1 MVDVVQR
8 PTRRRAA
15 VDEPMLAAWIRP
27 LVYVLA
33 TAAFAYPI
41 ARPELTLVVA
51 GFAGLGAILGR
62 SLARSSLRMTAVTVL
77 AVVAVG
83 SIGLGREVA
92 LRTPAIAAWLG
103 PREAVAWIA
112 FATLGPMAA
121 VIAAWLRAA
130 ALRVRLFR
138 ALEVAFIGLAFAGLV
153 VSHRDGSINR
163 PFALTDSIIAAG
175 GDPTFALLG
184 VGALAAVL
192 VTVFLL
198 SERRLLRALA
208 HLALALGLLTIIF
221 GSTRM
226 LLPEPNAGPSGL
238 GLRKDEGEGRGEK
251 GPQEA
256 RGAGD
261 GSTDNEQIEF
271 RDNYDSQGRLIPLAV
286 VLLHD
291 DYSPPSG
298 LYYFRQTAFSQFNGR
313 RLVSGTKQGVDGDIP
328 PTFVLAPT
336 QLAAMPSAHGERV
349 TLDTTVALLA
359 EHRRPFAL
367 ESPVEIR
374 PQRNPDPGRF
384 RRIYRVTSSALAAE
398 PETLLGRGVGDPTWP
413 EETREHYLGF
423 PDDPRYL
430 ELAQKIIE
438 RIPEHLRDDSV
449 ARAFMVSLWLGEEGT
464 YSLKSG
470 HAKAEDPTADF
481 LFGDKVGYC
490 VHFSHAAVYLMRALG
505 IPARVGAGYA
515 FEEAARQGGSAI
527 LLSGANSHAWPEV
540 WVDGVGWVVADIS
553 PKRALD
559 PAMAP
564 PDVDLQRLL
573 GEMARGL
580 DPLPQGKELPFAPA
594 ARVVREAPRVLALGA
609 AFTLLAALV
618 FGYGAKLWRRAVPVF
633 AGKGALARVVY
644 RAELDRLAE
653 AAYRRQEGESREAFA
668 MRIADVA
675 PSFAALTRAHV
686 ARTFGRGVK
695 LDRSEARNLTRAMQR
710 EVTRAVSWRVRLVGI
725 LHPFSWL
732 GSR

>member
-1 MVDVVQR
+1 MTDVVQR
-8 PTRRRAA
+8 PTRRRAV
-15 VDEPMLAAWIRP
+15 VDEPVLAAWVRP

-33 TAAFAYPI
+33 TAAFAYPL

-51 GFAGLGAILGR
+51 VFAGLGAILGR
-62 SLARSSLRMTAVTVL
+62 AAARSSLRMTAVTVL
-77 AVVAVG
+77 AVVAAG
-83 SIGLGREVA
+83 GIGLAREVA
-92 LRTPAIAAWLG
+92 LRTPAVAAWLG
-103 PREAVAWIA
+103 PTEAVAWIA
-112 FATLGPMAA
+112 YATLGPMVA
-121 VIAAWLRAA
+121 VIAAWLRAM

-138 ALEVAFIGLAFAGLV
+138 AFEVAFIGLAFAGLV

-198 SERRLLRALA
+198 SERRMVRALV
-208 HLALALGLLTIIF
+208 HLALALGLLAIIF
-221 GSTRM
+221 GSTRV

-238 GLRKDEGEGRGEK
+238 GLRKGENEGQGGK
-251 GPQEA
+251 NAQGA
-256 RGAGD
+256 RGGGD

-271 RDNYDSQGRLIPLAV
+271 RDNYDSEGRLIPLAV

-298 LYYFRQTAFSQFNGR
+298 LYYFRQTAFSQYNGH
-313 RLVSGTKQGVDGDIP
+313 RLVSATKQGVDDDIAR
-328 PTFVLAPT
+328 TFALAPT
-336 QLAAMPSAHGERV
+336 RLAAMPGVNGERV
-349 TLDTTVALLA
+349 TLDSTVALLA
-359 EHRRPFAL
+359 DHRRPFAL

-374 PQRNPDPGRF
+374 PERNPDPGRF
-384 RRIYRVTSSALAAE
+384 RRIYRVTSAALAAE
-398 PETLLGRGVGDPTWP
+398 PETLLGRVVGDPKWS
-413 EETREHYLGF
+413 EETRQHYLGL
-423 PDDPRYL
+423 PRDSRYL
-430 ELAQKIIE
+430 ELAQEIIE
-438 RIPEHLRDDSV
+438 GIPEDLRDDPV

-470 HAKAEDPTADF
+470 HAKADDPTADF

-505 IPARVGAGYA
+505 IPSRVGAGYA

-527 LLSGANSHAWPEV
+527 LLSGANSHAWPEF
-540 WVDGVGWVVADIS
+540 WVDGVGWIVADIS

-559 PAMAP
+559 PPIAP

-594 ARVVREAPRVLALGA
+594 ARVVRAAPRALAFGA
-609 AFTLLAALV
+609 GFTLLAALV
-618 FGYGAKLWRRAVPVF
+618 FGYGAKLWRRAAPVF
-633 AGKGALARVVY
+633 AGKGALARVAY

-653 AAYRRQEGESREAFA
+653 AAYFREEGESREAFA
-668 MRIADVA
+668 ARIADVV
-675 PSFAALTRAHV
+675 PSFAPLTRANV
-686 ARTFGRGVK
+686 ARAFGRGVS
-695 LDRSEARNLTRAMQR
+695 LDRSDARNLARGVRR
-710 EVTRAVSWRVRLVGI
+710 ELARKVSWHVRLVGM